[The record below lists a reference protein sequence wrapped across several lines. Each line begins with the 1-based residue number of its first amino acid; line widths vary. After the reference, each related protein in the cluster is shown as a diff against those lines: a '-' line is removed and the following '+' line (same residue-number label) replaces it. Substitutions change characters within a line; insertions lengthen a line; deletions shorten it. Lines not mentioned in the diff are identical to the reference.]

1 MDREAWQ
8 ATVHSVVKEWDM
20 TLPLHAH
27 TCMCRVHGAGTRR
40 LASLSVLP
48 FDVPNKLSLKAASCI
63 FTSRV
68 RQASASTLS
77 SAASLIVITPC
88 QIGKASNLS
97 SRLSVRS
104 NTSFSKFLTFCELLE
119 KKIKIKPIFCIVISG
134 GKL

>member
-1 MDREAWQ
+1 M
-8 ATVHSVVKEWDM
+8 
-20 TLPLHAH
+20 
-27 TCMCRVHGAGTRR
+27 
-40 LASLSVLP
+40 SVLP

-77 SAASLIVITPC
+77 SAVSLIVITPC

-104 NTSFSKFLTFCELLE
+104 NTSFSKFLTFCDLLE
-119 KKIKIKPIFCIVISG
+119 KIKNQANFLYCHIRVKTLINFLILAKIMWLFFLHQEFP
-134 GKL
+134 